1 MKADLVLKNGVIY
14 KADSARTIAEALAV
28 ADGKIIYVGVY
39 NGNNRNRGF
48 TREIG
53 SAIIF

>member
-28 ADGKIIYVGVY
+28 AEDRKSVV
-39 NGNNRNRGF
+39 
-48 TREIG
+48 
-53 SAIIF
+53 

>member
-28 ADGKIIYVGVY
+28 ADGKIIYVGDN
-39 NGNNRNRGF
+39 NGVDRK
-48 TREIG
+48 
-53 SAIIF
+53 SVV

>member
-28 ADGKIIYVGVY
+28 AVFLLYL
-39 NGNNRNRGF
+39 
-48 TREIG
+48 
-53 SAIIF
+53 A